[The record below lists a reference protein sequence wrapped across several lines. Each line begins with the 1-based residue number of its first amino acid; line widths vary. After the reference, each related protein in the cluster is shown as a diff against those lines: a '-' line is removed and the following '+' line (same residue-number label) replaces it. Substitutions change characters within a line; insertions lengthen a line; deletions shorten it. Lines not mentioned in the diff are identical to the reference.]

1 MINIEY
7 LINKF
12 LDNKINYIEILKN
25 NNIVKSFTIKE
36 IGGFYEAVENI
47 LHSDLLFLFDD
58 IKDFYK
64 LNEKLKEWLFAF
76 ADNNKKLYFTLMDE
90 YALESPLLHNTYM
103 ISSCYNKD
111 KVLKLLLEDHK
122 KYTKEVMKKII
133 KRLHKN
139 FLFLKRLSS
148 KRKPVINLLDIY
160 LKSKLE
166 VIKK

>member
-1 MINIEY
+1 
-7 LINKF
+7 
-12 LDNKINYIEILKN
+12 
-25 NNIVKSFTIKE
+25 
-36 IGGFYEAVENI
+36 
-47 LHSDLLFLFDD
+47 
-58 IKDFYK
+58 
-64 LNEKLKEWLFAF
+64 
-76 ADNNKKLYFTLMDE
+76 MDE

-103 ISSCYNKD
+103 IIFRSSCYNKD